1 MGASQRGNLAM
12 FIQGGSCLL
21 ILVEGDVPELHGALT
36 GTGMLVEPA
45 AGLALPTELMKLLFV
60 TPFLSDFGKLELEQ
74 R

>member
-1 MGASQRGNLAM
+1 M
-12 FIQGGSCLL
+12 FIQRGSCLL

-36 GTGMLVEPA
+36 DTGMLVEPA
-45 AGLALPTELMKLLFV
+45 AGLALPTELIKLLFV